1 MSDPRKPMG
10 RSKIEYIRQDIPS
23 VSIPPWQGQ
32 SYEDLV
38 PDTLDIAERIELAV
52 NGVTGP
58 TDPEIDCEIYFWA
71 NFFHQPPVMTHDFSD
86 WCTPKFMEAL
96 PLLRLASGSQLNSNV
111 DEAWKD
117 ALLRSIG
124 PDGLHYLPMKGGTWY
139 RTNLPDLPVFQA
151 DGSTLSTWDEAASQ
165 LSAPSVCGRLISAM
179 TVYYLRDGNP
189 VWKGIIEKMVP
200 RLAEIAVDRGDYC
213 FYPTGFYAPN
223 ARISADPGGSP
234 AENMVDW
241 GGARLIE
248 GLSRYYRVTGFEP
261 AIALAGRLVK
271 TVRYHA
277 ALFDAEGVFVN
288 QRAYTAEGQA
298 ALGTGEVA
306 TAPGGHFHSHTIA
319 LLNLLEYALAVR
331 DQELLDFVRKS
342 YEWAR
347 LQGSTLTG
355 FFPTVIN
362 PQVDPEYGISGLPYS
377 GILSPWYDEFEIC
390 ELADM
395 IALALKLSAG
405 GVGDYYPDAERWARN
420 YFAEG
425 QLTRIDWIRTRPRYM
440 DTRPIFPNETS
451 DRVPERCLGGFGG
464 WLSGSDWATRM
475 GLMHCCTGNA
485 TRTLYY
491 LWEQLVTRE
500 EGALKVNLLLNH
512 ASPWVDVHSYTPYE
526 GRVDL
531 RIKERCER
539 VLIHAPEWVDGKGG
553 QLQVRVG
560 DELRAVSWHGRYV
573 DAGPARP
580 GDTVVMTFPQ
590 QEYMIKEQM
599 GDNIYVLTMKDNTVV
614 EIDPPGRHCPLFQR
628 AHYRENQVR
637 WRRVKRFVPETRIHW

>member
-1 MSDPRKPMG
+1 MNRAG
-10 RSKIEYIRQDIPS
+10 IAYIRQDIPS
-23 VSIPPWQGQ
+23 ISIPPNPGQ

-58 TDPEIDCEIYFWA
+58 TDPQIDHEIYFWA

-86 WCTPKFMEAL
+86 WCQPKFMEAL
-96 PLLRLASGSQLNSNV
+96 PLLRLASGSRLNSQV

-124 PDGLHYLPMKGGTWY
+124 PDGLYYLPMKGGTWY
-139 RTNLPDLPVFQA
+139 RVNLPDLPVFQP
-151 DGSTLSTWDEAASQ
+151 DGSTLSTWDESATQ
-165 LSAPSVCGRLISAM
+165 LAAPSVCGRLISAM
-179 TVYYLRDGNP
+179 TVYHLRDGHP
-189 VWKGIIEKMVP
+189 AWKEIVEKMVL
-200 RLAEIAVDRGDYC
+200 RLAELAIDRGGYC
-213 FYPTGFYAPN
+213 FYPTGFFAPH
-223 ARISADPGGSP
+223 ARIGAEPGGSA

-248 GLSRYYRVTGFEP
+248 GLARYYRVTGYEP
-261 AIALAGRLVK
+261 AIELAGRLAK
-271 TVRYHA
+271 TVRYDA

-288 QRAYTAEGQA
+288 QRAYTREGQA
-298 ALGTGEVA
+298 ALGTGEIL

-319 LLNLLEYALAVR
+319 LLNLLEYALAIQDR
-331 DQELLDFVRKS
+331 EWLDFVRKS

-347 LQGSTLTG
+347 RQGSTLTG

-362 PQVDPEYGISGLPYS
+362 PQVDPEYGLDGLPYS
-377 GILSPWYDEFEIC
+377 GTLSPWYDEFEIC

-405 GVGDYYPDAERWARN
+405 GVGDYYGDVERWVRN
-420 YFAEG
+420 FFAEG
-425 QLTRIDWIRTRPRYM
+425 QLTRIHWIHTRPRYM

-451 DRVPERCLGGFGG
+451 ERVAERCLGGFGG

-491 LWEQLVTRE
+491 IWEQMVERE
-500 EGALKVNLLLNH
+500 EGTLRVNLLLNR
-512 ASPWVDVHSYTPYE
+512 ASPWADVHSYLPYE

-531 RIKERCER
+531 KVKQECER
-539 VLIHAPEWVDGKGG
+539 LLIHAPEWVEENGG
-553 QLQVRVG
+553 QLQLRIG
-560 DELRAVSWHGRYV
+560 DQPRTVAWRGRYV
-573 DAGPARP
+573 DAGPARA
-580 GDTVVMTFPQ
+580 GDLVTMTFPQ
-590 QEYMIKEQM
+590 REYLIKEQL
-599 GDNIYVLTMKDNTVV
+599 GDNIYVLTMKGSTVV
-614 EIDPPGRHCPLFQR
+614 DIEPPGRHCPLFQR
-628 AHYRENQVR
+628 AHYRQNQAR
-637 WRRVKRFVPETRIHW
+637 WRRVRRFVPEQRLHW